1 MKKAIII
8 VKCKKKKQQQQLNN
22 NNKKQKKTHLSYAA
36 FKGKRKISNHYK
48 VNCRLTVVLKK
59 FHS

>member
-8 VKCKKKKQQQQLNN
+8 VKCKKEKNLKKNPLP
-22 NNKKQKKTHLSYAA
+22 YAA

>member
-8 VKCKKKKQQQQLNN
+8 VKCKKKKQQQQQK
-22 NNKKQKKTHLSYAA
+22 NKKKTHLSYAA

>member
-8 VKCKKKKQQQQLNN
+8 VKCKKKKTE
-22 NNKKQKKTHLSYAA
+22 KKHLSYAA

-59 FHS
+59 FHL